1 MQVKHEVLLLQV
13 WQLVMSVKVEH
24 ETHFAAASKAKFV
37 EVQVKHV
44 LLFEQV
50 WQLVMSVKVE
60 QETHLRPESRA
71 N

>member
-1 MQVKHEVLLLQV
+1 MPAKLAQRA
-13 WQLVMSVKVEH
+13 
-24 ETHFAAASKAKFV
+24 HFAAASKAKFV

>member
-1 MQVKHEVLLLQV
+1 VHVLPFEQV
-13 WQLVMSVKVEH
+13 WQLVMPVKVEH
-24 ETHFAAASKAKFV
+24 ETHFAAAFKAKLV
-37 EVQVKHV
+37 DVQVKQV

-50 WQLVMSVKVE
+50 WQLVMSANVE